1 LPSMCAAGETLATVF
16 VREGSS
22 MRLCLL
28 VCVALAAVAAQ
39 VEKEFSIRP
48 SRDDSVSV
56 TMEGVTCTFSWK
68 DCTGGSSEVWQ
79 IRIKARN
86 NGPECSVGRSRDS
99 YLTFTTWRAELTV
112 GDADVA
118 VFDGTGK
125 EMLRG
130 SDFVVTNEQNALVS
144 VVNAKKERHSVQ
156 KIILAGVMK

>member
-1 LPSMCAAGETLATVF
+1 MWVAV
-16 VREGSS
+16 
-22 MRLCLL
+22 L
-28 VCVALAAVAAQ
+28 VCVALAGVAGQ

-99 YLTFTTWRAELTV
+99 YLTFTTWRAELSV

-130 SDFVVTNEQNALVS
+130 SDYAVANEQGPKVS
-144 VVNAKKERHSVQ
+144 VVNGKKERHSIQ
-156 KIILAGVMK
+156 KVIIAGIMK

>member
-1 LPSMCAAGETLATVF
+1 MWVT
-16 VREGSS
+16 
-22 MRLCLL
+22 LL
-28 VCVALAAVAAQ
+28 VCVALAGVAGQ

-86 NGPECSVGRSRDS
+86 NGPECSVGRARDS
-99 YLTFTTWRAELTV
+99 YLTFTTWRAELSV

-130 SDFVVTNEQNALVS
+130 SDYVVASEQGPQVS
-144 VVNAKKERHSVQ
+144 VVNGKKERHSIQ
-156 KIILAGVMK
+156 KVIIAGIMK